1 MGLRPIIGSKHMQ
14 PLRHYLPEI
23 QTSFHKLPSPLVMAG
38 TCGSAVSFSIH
49 CNKFAICSTKP
60 LLSVSASISI
70 SSRSRLTRRKNHLR
84 IKILKTLTKPLPF
97 TVSPIPPQIDSE
109 TPIVSPEISGPAGVE
124 TEVLSPVECCPSS
137 TTTDGESRLSESS
150 DTASLYNFDVANFSF
165 GSFVRFGVYLL
176 ALFAFQTI
184 CTVWVLDYGN
194 SIKEDKNSDKDLSIR
209 SKSVKE
215 VLLNGNER
223 IVLGN
228 FGSKTNELVYLD
240 ESKMRDKI
248 EEIRLLAR
256 KARKEEK
263 YQKPDDLGEGDTEG
277 RNVISRARIG
287 IDKEIDA
294 RLVKLQK
301 RLNSNKDRIPDSPV
315 NFLFKSENVEEA
327 AKRNDFKDEEER
339 NKSLIYKKKL
349 QFRNSNGDRMK
360 KPKGFQGFD
369 SNGKKSGS
377 NGKATT
383 RKGANFA
390 GDNKGV
396 KDAKKRV
403 ANEIKYSDPKMFED
417 DSTNLGSEKS
427 VLLQKN
433 DGTNLDLDIKVSSSK
448 KKSSNGA
455 VQGTSSVEISKSQN
469 LKDVIFMHRG
479 SEDEEHGGLF
489 TLRVPSKTQD
499 SEEYTTYT
507 VAFEHHVDANNFCYL
522 LESFFEELD
531 NFTTDVVPLP
541 TKELEK
547 VIKSHTSKMIVVKK
561 GQLQLYA
568 GQPFADVEMALYALV
583 ERNENVISLH
593 SR

>member
-1 MGLRPIIGSKHMQ
+1 
-14 PLRHYLPEI
+14 
-23 QTSFHKLPSPLVMAG
+23 MAG

-49 CNKFAICSTKP
+49 CNKFTICSTKP

-84 IKILKTLTKPLPF
+84 IKILKTLTKPPPF

-109 TPIVSPEISGPAGVE
+109 TPIVLPEISGSAGVE

-150 DTASLYNFDVANFSF
+150 DTASLLNFDVANFSL

-209 SKSVKE
+209 SKSGKE

-263 YQKPDDLGEGDTEG
+263 YQKPDDVGEGDTEG
-277 RNVISRARIG
+277 SNVISRARIG

-294 RLVKLQK
+294 RLVRLQK
-301 RLNSNKDRIPDSPV
+301 RLNSNKERIPDSPV

-327 AKRNDFKDEEER
+327 AKRNDFNDEEER

-360 KPKGFQGFD
+360 KPMGFQGFV

-377 NGKATT
+377 NGKAI
-383 RKGANFA
+383 
-390 GDNKGV
+390 NKGV
-396 KDAKKRV
+396 KDAEKRV
-403 ANEIKYSDPKMFED
+403 ANEIKYNDPKMSKD
-417 DSTNLGSEKS
+417 DSTNLGSDKS
-427 VLLQKN
+427 VLVQKN
-433 DGTNLDLDIKVSSSK
+433 DGTNLDFDMKVSSSK

-455 VQGTSSVEISKSQN
+455 VQETSSVEISKSPD
-469 LKDVIFMHRG
+469 LKDVMEKRSPSRADLWWMNLPYVLVIFMHRG

-489 TLRVPSKTQD
+489 TLRIPSKTRD
-499 SEEYTTYT
+499 IEEYTTYT

-531 NFTTDVVPLP
+531 TFTTDVIPLP
-541 TKELEK
+541 TKELE
-547 VIKSHTSKMIVVKK
+547 VIKSHTSKIIVVKK

-568 GQPFADVEMALYALV
+568 GQPFSDVEMALYALV